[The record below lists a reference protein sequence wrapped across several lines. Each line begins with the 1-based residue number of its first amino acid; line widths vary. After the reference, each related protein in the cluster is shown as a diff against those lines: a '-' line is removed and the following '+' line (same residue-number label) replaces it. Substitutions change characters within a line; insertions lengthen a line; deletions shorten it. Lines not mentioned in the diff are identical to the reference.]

1 VSDDRLREL
10 LGRSHDED
18 TPPGFAATLRAA
30 RAAKEAAPPRRSRLF
45 FALPA
50 AALAGLAALAWLAAR
65 PDPRP
70 DPDPDPPPLA
80 APALDAVG
88 PFDQLPS
95 PFPGLALADLTLDGA
110 GLPTEPDGLPSED
123 SW

>member
-1 VSDDRLREL
+1 MSDDRLREL

-30 RAAKEAAPPRRSRLF
+30 RAAKASAPPRRSRLL

-50 AALAGLAALAWLAAR
+50 AALAGLAVLIWLAAR
-65 PDPRP
+65 PDPEP
-70 DPDPDPPPLA
+70 DAPHLA
-80 APALDAVG
+80 APALDTAG

-95 PFPGLALADLTLDGA
+95 PFPGLALAELTLDGA
-110 GLPTEPDGLPSED
+110 GLPAEPDGLPSED